1 MKRMDD
7 ELNQVGE
14 NAYKHSSIISQLI
27 LQQKISIKK
36 K

>member
-14 NAYKHSSIISQLI
+14 NAYKHPSMISQYI
-27 LQQKISIKK
+27 VQPKISIRKI
-36 K
+36 